1 MGRLQNKVALIT
13 GAARGHAQAIARRF
27 AAEGALLAI
36 CDLIPPEELD
46 ATTGAQVREA
56 GSRALCFR
64 TDVSDEQQVNE
75 MVARTLAE
83 YGHVDIVAPVV
94 GIAGPTK
101 DLWDLELAEWK
112 QVLAVNLDSI
122 FLCCKAAL
130 PSMIERRR
138 GRIIM
143 FSSPTGK
150 QPLAHRSSYAT
161 SKMAVI
167 GLTRTLAA
175 EVGRYNITV
184 NAICPGGHS
193 ARDHEL
199 AKAFAEYVGE
209 PFDDDSYTN
218 YAPGPKPANKVLCGP
233 LAAGR
238 GLPAGPRH
246 LRRCRRHG
254 GVHRLRRGRQLHRPG
269 RQHPRRL
276 RDVVAV
282 RGAMPLAGWLAG
294 WGVKYSCI
302 PKTSMIA

>member
-13 GAARGHAQAIARRF
+13 GAARGHAQAMARRF

-36 CDLIPPEELD
+36 CDLISPEELD
-46 ATTGAQVREA
+46 ATTGAQVRVA

-64 TDVSDEQQVNE
+64 TDVSDEQQVND

-83 YGHVDIVAPVV
+83 YGHIDILAPVV

-101 DLWDLELAEWK
+101 DLWDLSLAEWK

-122 FLCCKAAL
+122 FLCCKAVL

-150 QPLAHRSSYAT
+150 QPLAHRSAYAT

-175 EVGRYNITV
+175 EVGRHNITV
-184 NAICPGGHS
+184 NAICPGGHA
-193 ARDHEL
+193 ARDQEL
-199 AKAFAEYVGE
+199 AQAFAEYLGQ
-209 PFDDDSYTN
+209 PSDGNTYTN
-218 YAPGPKPANKVLCGP
+218 YAPGPKPANKVLAGHW
-233 LAAGR
+233 LQAEGYVQDHGTSDDAAAMAVFIASDE
-238 GLPAGPRH
+238 AGSFTGQDVNTP
-246 LRRCRRHG
+246 G
-254 GVHRLRRGRQLHRPG
+254 GYV
-269 RQHPRRL
+269 
-276 RDVVAV
+276 
-282 RGAMPLAGWLAG
+282 MW
-294 WGVKYSCI
+294 
-302 PKTSMIA
+302 

>member
-1 MGRLQNKVALIT
+1 M
-13 GAARGHAQAIARRF
+13 ARRF

-46 ATTGAQVREA
+46 ATTGVQVREA

-75 MVARTLAE
+75 MVERTLAE
-83 YGHVDIVAPVV
+83 YGHVDILAPVV

-101 DLWDLELAEWK
+101 DLWDLSLAEWK

-122 FLCCKAAL
+122 FLCCRAVL

-150 QPLAHRSSYAT
+150 QPLAHRSAYAT

-175 EVGRYNITV
+175 EVGRHNITV
-184 NAICPGGHS
+184 NAICPGGHA
-193 ARDHEL
+193 ARDQEL
-199 AKAFAEYVGE
+199 AQAFAEYLGQ
-209 PFDDDSYTN
+209 PSDGNTYTN
-218 YAPGPKPANKVLCGP
+218 YAPGPKPANKVLAGHW
-233 LAAGR
+233 LQAEGYVQDHGTSDDAAAMAVFIASDE
-238 GLPAGPRH
+238 AGSFTGQDVNTP
-246 LRRCRRHG
+246 G
-254 GVHRLRRGRQLHRPG
+254 GYV
-269 RQHPRRL
+269 
-276 RDVVAV
+276 
-282 RGAMPLAGWLAG
+282 MW
-294 WGVKYSCI
+294 
-302 PKTSMIA
+302 

>member
-1 MGRLQNKVALIT
+1 MQNKVALIT
-13 GAARGHAQAIARRF
+13 GAACGHAQAMASRF

-36 CDLIPPEELD
+36 CDLIPAVELD

-83 YGHVDIVAPVV
+83 YGTIDILVPAV

-101 DLWDLELAEWK
+101 DLHEVSLAEWK
-112 QVLAVNLDSI
+112 QTLAVNLDSL
-122 FLCCKAAL
+122 FLCCKAVL
-130 PSMIERRR
+130 PEMIRRRR

-150 QPLAHRSSYAT
+150 QPLPHRAPYAT
-161 SKMAVI
+161 TKMAVI

-184 NAICPGGHS
+184 NAICPGGHP
-193 ARDHEL
+193 ARDLEL
-199 AKAFAEYVGE
+199 AKAFAEYRGL
-209 PFDDDSYTN
+209 PFDGTTYT
-218 YAPGPKPANKVLCGP
+218 KLCARSQAGQQGAGRP

-238 GLPAGPRH
+238 GLRQDPGIPEDAAAIAVFIASDEPPVSPAR
-246 LRRCRRHG
+246 
-254 GVHRLRRGRQLHRPG
+254 
-269 RQHPRRL
+269 
-276 RDVVAV
+276 
-282 RGAMPLAGWLAG
+282 
-294 WGVKYSCI
+294 
-302 PKTSMIA
+302 TSTPPPASWCGSWASTCD